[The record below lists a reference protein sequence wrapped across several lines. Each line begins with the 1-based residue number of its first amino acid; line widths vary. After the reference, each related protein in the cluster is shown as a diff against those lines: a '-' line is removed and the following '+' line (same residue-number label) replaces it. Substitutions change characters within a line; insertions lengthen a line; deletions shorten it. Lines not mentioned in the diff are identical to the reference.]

1 MLSFSCPKCGGTT
14 KFDET
19 KEVPTY
25 CMFCGAHLP
34 DMTEFVK
41 ESLKLGLDRKQL
53 NLDRERHNMNME
65 EVDQKIRWEKTR
77 RGIPLSQMI
86 AIILAFIVVVFMFI
100 LISRIHSNH

>member
-41 ESLKLGLDRKQL
+41 ESLRLGLDQKQL
-53 NLDRERHNMNME
+53 TVDRERHNMSME
-65 EVDQKIRWEKTR
+65 EVDQQIRYEKTKQ
-77 RGIPLSQMI
+77 GIPASKMVV
-86 AIILAFIVVVFMFI
+86 IILWFIIMMALFI
-100 LISRIHSNH
+100 FLGMINSRH